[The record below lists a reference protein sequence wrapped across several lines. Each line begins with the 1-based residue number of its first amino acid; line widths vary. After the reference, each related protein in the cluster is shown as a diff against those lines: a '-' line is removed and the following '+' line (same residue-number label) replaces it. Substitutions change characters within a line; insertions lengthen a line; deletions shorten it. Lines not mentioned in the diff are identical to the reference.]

1 MPSLSQWPKRDDLY
15 RYLDSILSA
24 SPDPVALI
32 ALLIINLD
40 NFRDFCELFEYRDIE
55 EFLAQVGQIIMN
67 SCPDYSYMA
76 WLGSDEFAVVLP
88 KATKEDVERTAAAI
102 CQNLAE
108 PMAFHE
114 RQVHITGSLGYALLP
129 DDAKDRYEIIKNA
142 TMAMNW
148 VKKQGKN
155 GYARFE
161 AAMGQQVNRKLKL
174 INDFGTALEQGQF
187 RLQYQPQ
194 VSVASR
200 SIVGAEA
207 LLRWQHPEFNLIP
220 PLEFIP
226 LAEESGYIHHIGE
239 WVLYQAASDF
249 SAWLQ
254 KGIILERLA
263 VNVSIVQLQ
272 KPDFAKRSLHILE
285 ETHLDPAY
293 LELEITESQSMDLP
307 KVRPQI
313 EQLRN
318 HGVRFAI
325 DDFGTG
331 FASLNHL
338 RYMGFDTIKIDK
350 AYIHNILT
358 NSRDQ
363 VIVNSILNMAKMLR
377 LGIIAEGVETDDQ
390 WQYILQAGIK
400 EVQGYYCSPP
410 VDQPVFEELVRKEFC
425 F

>member
-1 MPSLSQWPKRDDLY
+1 MLSLSQWPKRDDLY
-15 RYLDSILSA
+15 KYLDSLLLTST
-24 SPDPVALI
+24 DPVVLI

-55 EFLAQVGQIIMN
+55 DFLVKVGNVIKD
-67 SCPDYSYMA
+67 SCPDSCYIT
-76 WLGSDEFAVVLP
+76 WLGSDEFAVVLSRVGQ
-88 KATKEDVERTAAAI
+88 EDVAHTAEAI
-102 CQNLAE
+102 CRNLAE
-108 PMAFHE
+108 PVAF
-114 RQVHITGSLGYALLP
+114 RDKQVHITGSLGYALIP
-129 DDAKDRYEIIKNA
+129 EDARDRYDLVRNA

-155 GYARFE
+155 GFARYE
-161 AAMGQQVNRKLKL
+161 PAMSQQVGRKLKL
-174 INDFGTALEQGQF
+174 INDFVSALEQRQF
-187 RLQYQPQ
+187 KLQYQPQ
-194 VSVASR
+194 VNVASR
-200 SIVGAEA
+200 TIVGAEA

-226 LAEESGYIHHIGE
+226 LAEESGFIHQIGD
-239 WVLYQAASDF
+239 WVLNQACRDF
-249 SAWLQ
+249 NTWLE
-254 KGIILERLA
+254 KGIVLERLA

-272 KPDFAKRSLHILE
+272 KPDFAKRVLDTLE
-285 ETHLDPAY
+285 ESRLDPAY

-313 EQLRN
+313 EELRN

-358 NSRDQ
+358 NNRDQ
-363 VIVNSILNMAKMLR
+363 VIVSSILNMAKLLQ

-390 WQYILQAGIK
+390 WRYIEKTAIK

-410 VDQPVFEELVRKEFC
+410 VDKPVLEELVIKRL
-425 F
+425 